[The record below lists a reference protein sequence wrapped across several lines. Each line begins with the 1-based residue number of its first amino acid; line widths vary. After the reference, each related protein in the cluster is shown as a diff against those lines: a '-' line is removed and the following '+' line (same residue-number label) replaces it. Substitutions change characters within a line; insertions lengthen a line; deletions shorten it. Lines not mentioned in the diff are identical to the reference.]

1 MSKTTVIAT
10 PGVPQA
16 IVTREFDAP
25 RDLVF
30 RAWTEP
36 ELLRQWLGPRKYQM
50 TIERWDLRD
59 GGSYRYTH
67 SDDAG
72 NVHAFHGVF
81 HGDASPDQMVQ
92 TFEYEGYPG
101 HVSFDTL
108 TLEERDGRTLVR
120 TNSLFQSVEDRD
132 GMIDNGMTEGMDEG
146 FDRLD
151 ELLAGMLA
159 RA

>member
-108 TLEERDGRTLVR
+108 TLEDRDGRTLVR